1 MNTATMSYR
10 EEQLRSEGSSREAR
24 ILQYLPLVQRVAS
37 RLARHLPASV
47 DRRDLVLAGCVGL
60 IAALERFDPQR
71 GLDFGTFAEFRIRGA
86 ILDEL
91 RALDPISR
99 RARRRLHQVEARRR
113 ALTGQLG
120 RPPDNEELAQDLGM
134 SLAEFERQQA
144 VLTPGLELSLSLLE
158 QCGFELPSDP
168 EREQAQPDQ
177 RLLRNEAR
185 RRLTRALR
193 RLPERLRTVVSLYY
207 YAQLS
212 YKEIALLFDV
222 TESRV
227 CQMHREA
234 VNIMRDVML
243 QEGPAPEDSHD
254 QR

>member
-1 MNTATMSYR
+1 MNTATLCYR
-10 EEQLRSEGSSREAR
+10 EEQRRSPAGSREAR
-24 ILQYLPLVQRVAS
+24 ILEHLPLVQRVAS

-47 DRRDLVLAGCVGL
+47 DRRDLMLAGCVGL
-60 IAALERFDPQR
+60 ISALERFDESR

-113 ALTGQLG
+113 ALTGTLG
-120 RPPDNEELAQDLGM
+120 RPPSDEELAQALGM
-134 SLAEFERQQA
+134 TVAEFDRQQA
-144 VLTPGLELSLSLLE
+144 MLTPGLELSLSLLE
-158 QCGFELPSDP
+158 QCGFEPAGDP

-177 RLLRNEAR
+177 RLLRSEAR
-185 RRLTRALR
+185 RRLVKALR
-193 RLPERLRTVVSLYY
+193 GLPERLRTVVSLHY

-212 YKEIALLFDV
+212 YKEIAVLFDV

-227 CQMHREA
+227 CQLHREA
-234 VNIMRDVML
+234 VNALRESMSRDEPG
-243 QEGPAPEDSHD
+243 EGGDHGG
-254 QR
+254 R

>member
-1 MNTATMSYR
+1 MNTATLSYR
-10 EEQLRSEGSSREAR
+10 EEQRRTETGTREAR
-24 ILQYLPLVQRVAS
+24 ILEHLPLVQRVAS

-60 IAALERFDPQR
+60 ISALERFDPRR

-99 RARRRLHQVEARRR
+99 RARRRLHQIEARRR
-113 ALTGQLG
+113 ALTGTLG
-120 RPPDNEELAQDLGM
+120 RPPSDEELAQDLGM
-134 SLAEFERQQA
+134 TLAEFERQQA
-144 VLTPGLELSLSLLE
+144 ALTPGIELSLSLLE
-158 QCGFELPSDP
+158 QCGFEPSDDP
-168 EREQAQPDQ
+168 ERELSQPDQ
-177 RLLRNEAR
+177 RLLRGEAR
-185 RRLTRALR
+185 RRLMRALR
-193 RLPERLRTVVSLYY
+193 RLPERLRTVISLHY

-227 CQMHREA
+227 CQLHREA
-234 VNIMRDVML
+234 VQSLRESMS
-243 QEGPAPEDSHD
+243 QEEPGAGAGHD
-254 QR
+254 E